1 MSGDCSG
8 ASCSRNAPAN
18 SDLRCELREK
28 LIAYPAREYPSAL
41 PGLRQEPVVDNAPS
55 RALLSENRWARAR
68 G

>member
-28 LIAYPAREYPSAL
+28 LIAYLARE
-41 PGLRQEPVVDNAPS
+41 
-55 RALLSENRWARAR
+55 
-68 G
+68 